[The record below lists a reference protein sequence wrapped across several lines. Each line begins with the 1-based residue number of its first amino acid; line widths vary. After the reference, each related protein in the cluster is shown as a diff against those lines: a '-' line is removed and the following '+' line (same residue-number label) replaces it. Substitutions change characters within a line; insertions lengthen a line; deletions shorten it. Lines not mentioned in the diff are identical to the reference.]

1 MRPTSYDTL
10 TPLQRAFALFAIAI
24 GGFGIGSS
32 EFVSMGIL
40 PDIAHSLLP
49 EQMAANPEHAI
60 AQAGWAVSAYA
71 FGVVVGAP
79 TVSLLGVKIAR
90 PKLIMLLAL
99 GLLVGSVLS
108 ATMPVFGLLV
118 PARFLAGLPHG
129 AFFGVAALLAAD
141 VMGPGNQGKG
151 IALALMGLTVANLL
165 GVPLLTA
172 FGQQLG
178 WRTAY
183 WIVAGVFALA
193 ILLLFLAI
201 PPQEAPKGR
210 SAKDELAAFKQP
222 RMWMVI
228 VIECVGFTS
237 FFAMYGYIADVTV
250 SVAGIDKLLIPV
262 ILALAGA
269 GMTLGNWIAGHL
281 TDWSYRASLFIVF
294 PIFIVMFI
302 VLIALRENPVGFG
315 IGVFLVSAASSITS
329 PLMQAW
335 LMTNAG
341 KSVTLAAASH
351 HGAFNVANSLG
362 VMFGGFIL
370 SAGLGF
376 SAVLYLAGGLALFGM
391 VVTFAG
397 LWIDRDGVHD
407 INALNDESE
416 DQTFGVSILRT
427 ETGEMLAIAAG
438 AGGESVALEADGA
451 YLESHQRSE

>member
-10 TPLQRAFALFAIAI
+10 TPFQRAFALFAIAI

-49 EQMAANPEHAI
+49 EQMAVNPEHAI

-108 ATMPVFGLLV
+108 ASMPVFGLLI

-183 WIVAGVFALA
+183 WSVAGVFALS

-210 SAKDELAAFKQP
+210 SVKDELGAFKQP

-237 FFAMYGYIADVTV
+237 FFAMYGYIADVMV

-294 PIFIVMFI
+294 PIFILMFI
-302 VLIALRENPVGFG
+302 LLIALRENPVGFG
-315 IGVFLVSAASSITS
+315 AGVFLVSATSSITS

-370 SAGLGF
+370 SAGFGF

-416 DQTFGVSILRT
+416 DTTFGVSILRT
-427 ETGEMLAIAAG
+427 QTGEMVAIAAG
-438 AGGESVALEADGA
+438 AAGESVALEADDA
-451 YLESHQRSE
+451 YLESHHREE

>member
-10 TPLQRAFALFAIAI
+10 TPFQRAFALFAIAI

-49 EQMAANPEHAI
+49 EQMAVNPEHAI

-108 ATMPVFGLLV
+108 ASMPVFGLLI

-183 WIVAGVFALA
+183 WIVAGVFALS
-193 ILLLFLAI
+193 ILLLF
-201 PPQEAPKGR
+201 
-210 SAKDELAAFKQP
+210 
-222 RMWMVI
+222 
-228 VIECVGFTS
+228 
-237 FFAMYGYIADVTV
+237 
-250 SVAGIDKLLIPV
+250 
-262 ILALAGA
+262 
-269 GMTLGNWIAGHL
+269 
-281 TDWSYRASLFIVF
+281 
-294 PIFIVMFI
+294 
-302 VLIALRENPVGFG
+302 
-315 IGVFLVSAASSITS
+315 
-329 PLMQAW
+329 
-335 LMTNAG
+335 
-341 KSVTLAAASH
+341 
-351 HGAFNVANSLG
+351 
-362 VMFGGFIL
+362 
-370 SAGLGF
+370 
-376 SAVLYLAGGLALFGM
+376 
-391 VVTFAG
+391 
-397 LWIDRDGVHD
+397 
-407 INALNDESE
+407 
-416 DQTFGVSILRT
+416 
-427 ETGEMLAIAAG
+427 
-438 AGGESVALEADGA
+438 
-451 YLESHQRSE
+451 

>member
-1 MRPTSYDTL
+1 MRPSSYDTL
-10 TPLQRAFALFAIAI
+10 TPFQRAFALFAIAI

-40 PDIAHSLLP
+40 PDIARSLLP
-49 EQMAANPEHAI
+49 ELMAANPERAI

-79 TVSLLGVKIAR
+79 TISLLGVKIAR
-90 PKLIMLLAL
+90 PKLIMLLAF

-108 ATMPVFGLLV
+108 ATMPLFGLLV

-183 WIVAGVFALA
+183 WIVAGVFALS

-210 SAKDELAAFKQP
+210 STKDELAAFKQP

-228 VIECVGFTS
+228 AIECAGFTS

-250 SVAGIDKLLIPV
+250 SVAGIDKLFIPV

-315 IGVFLVSAASSITS
+315 IGVFLVSATSSITS

-370 SAGLGF
+370 SAGFGF

-407 INALNDESE
+407 INSLNQESE
-416 DQTFGVSILRT
+416 DLTFGVSIVRT